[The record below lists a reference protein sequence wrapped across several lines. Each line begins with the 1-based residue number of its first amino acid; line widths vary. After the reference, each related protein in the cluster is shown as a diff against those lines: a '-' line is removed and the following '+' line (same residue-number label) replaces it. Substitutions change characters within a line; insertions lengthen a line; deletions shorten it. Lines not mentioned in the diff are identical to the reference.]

1 MSTQQATAGAVIV
14 SDEQGIRRI
23 TLAHPPLNVLTTAM
37 LHQIAQAVDSA
48 AARPQTKVILL
59 TGEGARAFCAG
70 VDVAEHTPEHVG
82 DMMHALARAVDA
94 LLSAEVP
101 VVAALNG
108 AALGGGFELAL
119 ACDVVH
125 AHEGVRVGQPEIR
138 LGVFP
143 PVAAALLPRL
153 VGRQHALDLI
163 LSGRTLHAEDAH
175 TLGLIGHVHPVDTFD
190 AEVNAYAGTLASH
203 SGAVLRLAKR
213 AVADTAAVS
222 VQEALREADRIYLED
237 LMSLHDAHEGLA
249 AFLEKRTPA
258 WRDA

>member
-1 MSTQQATAGAVIV
+1 M
-14 SDEQGIRRI
+14 SDEGPHGRVE
-23 TLAHPPLNVLTTAM
+23 P
-37 LHQIAQAVDSA
+37 
-48 AARPQTKVILL
+48 
-59 TGEGARAFCAG
+59 
-70 VDVAEHTPEHVG
+70 
-82 DMMHALARAVDA
+82 
-94 LLSAEVP
+94 VP
-101 VVAALNG
+101 GGKLDCE
-108 AALGGGFELAL
+108 ALGQVAGKDAGRVELLAL
-119 ACDVVH
+119 GKD
-125 AHEGVRVGQPEIR
+125 
-138 LGVFP
+138 
-143 PVAAALLPRL
+143 
-153 VGRQHALDLI
+153 ALDLI

-175 TLGLIGHVHPVDTFD
+175 TLGLIGHVHSVDTFD

>member
-1 MSTQQATAGAVIV
+1 MSTQEAAVGAVVV
-14 SDEQGIRRI
+14 SDEQGVRRI
-23 TLAHPPLNVLTTAM
+23 TLAHPPLNVVTTAM
-37 LHQIAQAVDSA
+37 LQQIAQAVDSA
-48 AARPQTKVILL
+48 ASRPATKVILL
-59 TGEGARAFCAG
+59 AGAGSRAFCAG

-94 LLSAEVP
+94 LLSADVP

-125 AHEGVRVGQPEIR
+125 AHAGVKVGQPEIR

-163 LSGRTLHAEDAH
+163 LSGRTLRAEEAQ
-175 TLGLIGHVHPVDTFD
+175 TLGLIGHVHAVEAFD
-190 AEVNAYAGTLASH
+190 AEVNAYVATLASH
-203 SGAVLRLAKR
+203 SAAVLRLAKR
-213 AVADTAAVS
+213 AVVDTAAAT

-237 LMSLHDAHEGLA
+237 LMALHDAHEGLA
-249 AFLEKRTPA
+249 AFMEKRTPA